1 MILQRNGR
9 IGPQSP
15 GYYQGMRGKWVLLA
29 VCAVLAAAA
38 AGALSLLRNR
48 TAATSVQPPTVATQV
63 PEVEE
68 ISLPGKV
75 QAREVTAVAAP
86 IDGTVEEFAVDVG
99 DEVSEGQ
106 LLARIHN
113 QSLSGAEEQ
122 ARQEAERAQEKLN
135 AVESAIIAARLE
147 ASRAR
152 ADASRARSEY
162 ERLQKLYTREQLLLR
177 EGATPRL
184 KFEKLEKEFLAAQ
197 TEFTSLEALA
207 KQAEARVTDL
217 LKDQERARASL
228 EEKSAELEAAQTE
241 LQATEVHAPVD
252 GVIVARRGQAG
263 DEVSRS
269 VKDLFQIGQDLSKLD
284 VAVEAHPSALKLMK
298 QGQPAV
304 VHIAEMDQYL
314 EGSVRAV
321 EESRVLVAFSSP
333 SPAIKPGMTV
343 QVRIKLR

>member
-1 MILQRNGR
+1 
-9 IGPQSP
+9 
-15 GYYQGMRGKWVLLA
+15 MRGKWVLLA

-48 TAATSVQPPTVATQV
+48 TTATSTQPAAATQV

-162 ERLQKLYTREQLLLR
+162 ERLQKLYAREQLLLR

-197 TEFTSLEALA
+197 TEFTSLEELA
-207 KQAEARVTDL
+207 KQAEARVADL

-228 EEKSAELEAAQTE
+228 EDKSAELEAAQTE

-298 QGQPAV
+298 EGQAAV

-321 EESRVLVAFSSP
+321 EESRVLVAFSSA